1 KYEELPYN
9 HLLEF
14 LNVNKKQD
22 LGKSDITALIISIY
36 SFIGGDR
43 TIDSN
48 WVSFITEFDETMKK
62 FKNKV
67 PLKFFEKLVEEM
79 NLPMDFEKLK
89 HI

>member
-1 KYEELPYN
+1 
-9 HLLEF
+9 
-14 LNVNKKQD
+14 
-22 LGKSDITALIISIY
+22 
-36 SFIGGDR
+36 
-43 TIDSN
+43 
-48 WVSFITEFDETMKK
+48 MKK